1 MSAIFFSQNFGQE
14 GSHSCARCGRS
25 YMHKVTLKRHQT
37 YECGIEPMF
46 SCPHCPY
53 RGKHRRHLKNHV
65 ALKHYHISL
74 DSRRFKCDLC
84 CKSYSHKQSLYNHK
98 KYECGKEPQFQ
109 CPHCPYKGKY
119 LRHLRNHIGIK
130 HCNLFKDL

>member
-1 MSAIFFSQNFGQE
+1 MSAIFFSQNFGEYYISFFYFFKLCKDLNITFLFYNLRLLFFTGQE

-74 DSRRFKCDLC
+74 
-84 CKSYSHKQSLYNHK
+84 
-98 KYECGKEPQFQ
+98 G
-109 CPHCPYKGKY
+109 
-119 LRHLRNHIGIK
+119 
-130 HCNLFKDL
+130 